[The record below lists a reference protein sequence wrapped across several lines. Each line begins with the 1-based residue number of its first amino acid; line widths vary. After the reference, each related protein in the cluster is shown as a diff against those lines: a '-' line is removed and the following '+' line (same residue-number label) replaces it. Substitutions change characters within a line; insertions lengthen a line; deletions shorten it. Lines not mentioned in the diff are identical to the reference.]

1 MMDIEDVTLDLKSE
15 KDCLFDAS
23 DWPKPF
29 EFNEAVVRVFDD
41 MVSRSVPLYREVNES
56 VLFWT
61 YSYYQKNT
69 SIVDL
74 GCSTGTTLEV
84 IGRHFQSPLRMLGVD
99 TSRPMLDVAKSK
111 LSSLY
116 ERHQIDF
123 LQCPLEDVEIPRSSV
138 VILNYTLQFIPVR
151 KRLAILQKIY
161 SSLVPGGI
169 VYLSEK
175 IRFDNPGFQET
186 TNRIYENFK
195 HRAGYSKNE
204 IERKKEALDQVLVP
218 MTCEQ
223 LFGVLKE
230 AGFTVGETVLKWN
243 NFVSIV
249 AQKS

>member
-1 MMDIEDVTLDLKSE
+1 MNIEDVTLHLKSE

-41 MVSRSVPLYREVNES
+41 MVSRSVPLYRDVNES

-61 YSYYQKNT
+61 HSYYQKN
-69 SIVDL
+69 SAIVDL

-84 IGRHFQSPLRMLGVD
+84 IGRHFQSPLKMLGVD
-99 TSRPMLDVAKSK
+99 TSSPMLDVAKTK
-111 LSSLY
+111 LSSLT

-123 LQCPLEDVEIPRSSV
+123 LQCSLEEVIIPTASV
-138 VILNYTLQFIPVR
+138 VILNYTLQFITVR
-151 KRLAILQKIY
+151 KRLLILQKIF
-161 SSLVPGGI
+161 SSLLPDGI
-169 VYLSEK
+169 VYISEK

-218 MTCEQ
+218 MTSEQ
-223 LFGVLKE
+223 LSSILRE
-230 AGFTVGETVLKWN
+230 AGFNLQETVLKWN